1 MDEDDENYKN
11 RKKVKDHCHYTGKFR
26 GAAHS
31 DCNLKYKVPNNIPIV
46 IHNASYDTHFIINQL
61 AKKIKSE
68 LDCRRENVEKYI
80 TFSAQIKKKKKCDD
94 GKTIPYKLMFIDSFR
109 FMSASLSDLVDNLSG
124 IFCTIESKKCMG
136 RTKINS
142 ESRFVGLKSNR
153 LIYRWREC
161 KEEWKRPIEGLIRK
175 FLSIIHF

>member
-1 MDEDDENYKN
+1 MYR
-11 RKKVKDHCHYTGKFR
+11 RKYGKIYHFF
-26 GAAHS
+26 
-31 DCNLKYKVPNNIPIV
+31 CTNL
-46 IHNASYDTHFIINQL
+46 
-61 AKKIKSE
+61 
-68 LDCRRENVEKYI
+68 
-80 TFSAQIKKKKKCDD
+80 KKCDD
-94 GKTIPYKLMFIDSFR
+94 GKKITRKLKFIDSFR

-175 FLSIIHF
+175 FLSIIQF